1 MISVTQ
7 IALGLIGIV
16 CILFPKQIA
25 SLLPYLMGIMM
36 ILIGLIGIRQIGEKF
51 RQAPDIFARKL
62 VLLIVGIS
70 FLVQGKTA
78 LVPIGII
85 WAVLGLW
92 KAADAFVDFWEAYQA
107 KHGVLPALENYLFV

>member
-16 CILFPKQIA
+16 CILFPKQIT

-36 ILIGLIGIRQIGEKF
+36 ILIGLIGIQPVGEKL

-62 VLLIVGIS
+62 VLLI
-70 FLVQGKTA
+70 LQ
-78 LVPIGII
+78 
-85 WAVLGLW
+85 
-92 KAADAFVDFWEAYQA
+92 
-107 KHGVLPALENYLFV
+107 LFYFRQQEKRL

>member
-16 CILFPKQIA
+16 CILFPKQIT

-36 ILIGLIGIRQIGEKF
+36 ILIGLIGIQPVGEKF

-62 VLLIVGIS
+62 VLLILGLS

-92 KAADAFVDFWEAYQA
+92 KTTDAFVDFWEVYQA
-107 KHGVLPALENYLFV
+107 KQGSYLLSENYLFV